1 MKQYLD
7 LVRDVLEFGVDK
19 SDRTGT
25 GTLSVF
31 GRMMRFDL
39 QAGFPLLT
47 TKRVHFKSVAHEL
60 LWFLKGTDDTTYL
73 NDHGVTIWR
82 GWETE
87 IDRPDGG
94 GTYPSIGPLYGVNW
108 LHFKT
113 HDGRIIN
120 QIDQLIDELKVR
132 PDSRRL
138 IVSAWNPG
146 TLPDPTMSPHDNVR
160 AGKGALAP
168 CHAFF
173 QFHVANG
180 RLSCM
185 LTQRSA
191 DLFLGV
197 PFNIASYSLLTMMI
211 AQQTGLTPG
220 EFVWSGGD
228 VHIYK
233 NHLEQINIQLSR
245 SPKALP
251 QLVFRRH
258 PESIYEYQ
266 YEDLDLVGYDP
277 EPAIKAPVAI

>member
-7 LVRDVLEFGVDK
+7 LVRDVLEFGADK

-47 TKRVHFKSVAHEL
+47 TKKVHFKSIVHEL
-60 LWFLKGTDDTTYL
+60 LWFLHGTDDTTYL
-73 NDHGVTIWR
+73 NDHGVSIWR
-82 GWETE
+82 EWETQLK
-87 IDRPDGG
+87 RPDGT
-94 GTYPSIGPLYGVNW
+94 TYPSIGPLYGVNW

-113 HDGRIIN
+113 PDGREIN
-120 QIDQLIDELKVR
+120 QIDQLIDELKSR

-138 IVSAWNPG
+138 IVSAWNPA
-146 TLPDPTMSPHDNVR
+146 TLPDPSISPHDNVR
-160 AGKGALAP
+160 AGNGALAP

-173 QFHVANG
+173 QFQVSQG

-197 PFNIASYSLLTMMI
+197 PFNIASYSLLTLMI
-211 AQQTGLTPG
+211 AQQTNLIPG
-220 EFVWSGGD
+220 EFIWSGGD

-233 NHLEQINIQLSR
+233 NHLDQVQLQLGR
-245 SPKALP
+245 SPKTLP
-251 QLVFRRH
+251 ELKIKRK
-258 PESIYEYQ
+258 PESIYGYAYDDFE
-266 YEDLDLVGYDP
+266 LIGYDP
-277 EPAIKAPVAI
+277 EPPIKAPVAI

>member
-94 GTYPSIGPLYGVNW
+94 ARTQVSVRSTVSIGCISRLMMGVS
-108 LHFKT
+108 
-113 HDGRIIN
+113 
-120 QIDQLIDELKVR
+120 LI
-132 PDSRRL
+132 
-138 IVSAWNPG
+138 
-146 TLPDPTMSPHDNVR
+146 
-160 AGKGALAP
+160 
-168 CHAFF
+168 
-173 QFHVANG
+173 
-180 RLSCM
+180 
-185 LTQRSA
+185 RS
-191 DLFLGV
+191 
-197 PFNIASYSLLTMMI
+197 IS
-211 AQQTGLTPG
+211 
-220 EFVWSGGD
+220 
-228 VHIYK
+228 
-233 NHLEQINIQLSR
+233 
-245 SPKALP
+245 
-251 QLVFRRH
+251 
-258 PESIYEYQ
+258 
-266 YEDLDLVGYDP
+266 
-277 EPAIKAPVAI
+277 